1 MWIKNTYARL
11 FHAFFI
17 VRRLLIIAALL
28 FFVRQPSGQIF
39 WFLLVSLVQLI
50 YQVIIKPYD
59 SILINRLETFNEV
72 SILMLGYHLPCV
84 SKFVTDPFILEKIGW
99 SIICL
104 LILNIS
110 ANLSVIIWQAF
121 RIGKLKLKAE
131 MKRRQIAKQK
141 KYHLAND

>member
-110 ANLSVIIWQAF
+110 ANLSVIIW
-121 RIGKLKLKAE
+121 
-131 MKRRQIAKQK
+131 
-141 KYHLAND
+141 